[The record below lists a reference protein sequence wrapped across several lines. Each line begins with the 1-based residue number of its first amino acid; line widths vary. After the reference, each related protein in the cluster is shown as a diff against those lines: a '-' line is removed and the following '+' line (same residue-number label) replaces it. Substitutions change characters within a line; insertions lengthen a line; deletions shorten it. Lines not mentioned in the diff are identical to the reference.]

1 MDLVGCLDNTLSD
14 DLTIADRAAA
24 AGLRL
29 LTRGALLI
37 DSPTSLNLGG
47 AWRFAVRQYR
57 IGHIY
62 RPWLWLL
69 GLLAVNLRLA
79 AWVVALSLLLAGSDF
94 GWAVAAL
101 ATLALAKQYLVGEV
115 AKRLDMPDPLS
126 VRAVQL
132 ALGLFQPLVDIFHAA
147 ALIAATSTE
156 IVKWGHVTYEI
167 DGPHDVKVRERQPFS
182 VS

>member
-1 MDLVGCLDNTLSD
+1 M
-14 DLTIADRAAA
+14 
-24 AGLRL
+24 

-37 DSPTSLNLGG
+37 DSPTSLDLGG

-79 AWVVALSLLLAGSDF
+79 AWIVALYLFLTGNGF

-101 ATLALAKQYLVGEV
+101 VTLAVAKQYLVGEV
-115 AKRLDMPDPLS
+115 ARRLDMPDPLS

-132 ALGLFQPLVDIFHAA
+132 ALGCSSPWSIC
-147 ALIAATSTE
+147 STQL
-156 IVKWGHVTYEI
+156 
-167 DGPHDVKVRERQPFS
+167 R
-182 VS
+182 

>member
-14 DLTIADRAAA
+14 DLTIADRCAT

-37 DSPTSLNLGG
+37 DSPTSLDLGG

-79 AWVVALSLLLAGSDF
+79 AWIVALYLFLTGNGFA
-94 GWAVAAL
+94 WAVAAL
-101 ATLALAKQYLVGEV
+101 VTLAVAKQYLVGEV
-115 AKRLDMPDPLS
+115 ARRLDMPDTLS

-132 ALGLFQPLVDIFHAA
+132 ALGLFQPLVDTFHAA
-147 ALIAATSTE
+147 TLVAATWTRR
-156 IVKWGHVTYEI
+156 VKWGHVTYEI
-167 DGPHDVKVRERQPFS
+167 DGPYAVKVRERQPFS